1 MTGAKKS
8 DDLNYSWEI
17 DFDVQLPKKPAAAG
31 PSRGS

>member
-8 DDLNYSWEI
+8 DDLNYNWEI

-31 PSRGS
+31 PSCGS